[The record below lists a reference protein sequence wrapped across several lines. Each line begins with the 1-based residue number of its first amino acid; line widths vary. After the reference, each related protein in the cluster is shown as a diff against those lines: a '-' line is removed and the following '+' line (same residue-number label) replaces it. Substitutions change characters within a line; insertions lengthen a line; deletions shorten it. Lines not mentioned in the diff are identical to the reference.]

1 MFIWDDDVI
10 HIETQF
16 NYSKLHM
23 FSNMVKSNIRLCER
37 FFLHKINED
46 MQRKPGIKYFVH
58 SLVWTSLTSTS

>member
-10 HIETQF
+10 YIETQF
-16 NYSKLHM
+16 NYSKLPN
-23 FSNMVKSNIRLCER
+23 FICSAKMVKRNIRLCRR

-58 SLVWTSLTSTS
+58 SLV